1 MLSVLFSRD
10 NNTLRVTT
18 DDNGFQVLIES
29 GDLYGPANGIYVVK
43 GVDSARTIAK
53 NMCITGGSYYV
64 SGFHANPLLQP
75 LITYNCSTVV
85 TPPIVG

>member
-1 MLSVLFSRD
+1 MQSSLFPRD
-10 NNTLRVTT
+10 NNRLRVTR

-53 NMCITGGSYYV
+53 NMCITGGSYYE
-64 SGFHANPLLQP
+64 SGFHANPLIQP
-75 LITYNCSTVV
+75 LITYNCSLVEA
-85 TPPIVG
+85 PLIVG